1 MIRAWRRRQRI
12 MFLVAALQSPQ
23 GTFAPWKDVKA
34 ELQGLITE
42 EFGEPPKV
50 QALPKW
56 PAGGGV
62 K

>member
-42 EFGEPPKV
+42 EFGSRRRFRRCRSGLLEV
-50 QALPKW
+50 
-56 PAGGGV
+56 V
-62 K
+62 